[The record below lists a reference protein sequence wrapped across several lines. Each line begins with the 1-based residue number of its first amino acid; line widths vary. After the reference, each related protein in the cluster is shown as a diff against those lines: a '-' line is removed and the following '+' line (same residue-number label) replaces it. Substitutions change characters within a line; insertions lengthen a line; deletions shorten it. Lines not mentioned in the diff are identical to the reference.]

1 MKQQKGLSAE
11 QNEGKTREDRQ
22 TVSQWGK
29 SVESGNREMSMFRG
43 RLAAAKKKGEEERQA
58 TTELTSK
65 RILCLC
71 WSRRTGNKAAIL
83 TTN

>member
-1 MKQQKGLSAE
+1 MKLLQMLQMKQQKGLSAE

-43 RLAAAKKKGEEERQA
+43 RLAAAKKKE
-58 TTELTSK
+58 K
-65 RILCLC
+65 R
-71 WSRRTGNKAAIL
+71 NDKQPP
-83 TTN
+83 N